1 MDVGWHQVNAKA
13 VEGSAL
19 EAIQGT
25 ETFSA
30 EPAGWDLDY
39 GGDGSQRAMAFLIA
53 QVRKGRETPLRFL
66 PFSSDAK
73 RVIPNRVHK
82 DK

>member
-1 MDVGWHQVNAKA
+1 MDVGRQVNAKA

-53 QVRKGRETPLRFL
+53 QVRIAERSLC
-66 PFSSDAK
+66 SSSFNAK
-73 RVIPNRVHK
+73 RAIPNRFQT

>member
-1 MDVGWHQVNAKA
+1 MNAKA

-53 QVRKGRETPLRFL
+53 QVRIAERSLC
-66 PFSSDAK
+66 SSFNAK
-73 RVIPNRVHK
+73 RVILDRFQT

>member
-1 MDVGWHQVNAKA
+1 MNAKA

-53 QVRKGRETPLRFL
+53 QVTAAAPLWIFFRW
-66 PFSSDAK
+66 
-73 RVIPNRVHK
+73 IPNA
-82 DK
+82 

>member
-1 MDVGWHQVNAKA
+1 MNAKA

-53 QVRKGRETPLRFL
+53 QVRKGREIPLRFL
-66 PFSSDAK
+66 PMSNAYFPTASE
-73 RVIPNRVHK
+73 PTNEF
-82 DK
+82 

>member
-1 MDVGWHQVNAKA
+1 MNAKA

-53 QVRKGRETPLRFL
+53 QVRKGRELSPLRFL

-73 RVIPNRVHK
+73 RVIPNRFHK

>member
-1 MDVGWHQVNAKA
+1 MNAKA

-53 QVRKGRETPLRFL
+53 QVTLQQL
-66 PFSSDAK
+66 PFGISSDGFQT
-73 RVIPNRVHK
+73 RLFQRRPNRPN
-82 DK
+82 

>member
-1 MDVGWHQVNAKA
+1 MNAKA

-53 QVRKGRETPLRFL
+53 QVTAAAPFG
-66 PFSSDAK
+66 FSSGTKALFSTASK
-73 RVIPNRVHK
+73 RSQP
-82 DK
+82 

>member
-1 MDVGWHQVNAKA
+1 MNAKA

-53 QVRKGRETPLRFL
+53 QVRKGREIPFA
-66 PFSSDAK
+66 FSSDVK
-73 RVIPNRVHK
+73 RVIPNRFHK